1 MSECN
6 SVEKTYQ
13 KNRLNGVKDYNKKRI
28 WNRCHNMSEGKKQK
42 LKEYQKIAMRVF
54 LFIVFSS
61 EEIVLLEGLFTKIK
75 ILLILMKKIY
85 QQITLSDKNTFIKV
99 LY

>member
-13 KNRLNGVKDYNKKRI
+13 KNRLNGVKDYNKNDRGRLRQQARGYMHKFICRRKKNKKRI

-42 LKEYQKIAMRVF
+42 LKEYQKLPWEFFFSLYF
-54 LFIVFSS
+54 LRR
-61 EEIVLLEGLFTKIK
+61 K
-75 ILLILMKKIY
+75 
-85 QQITLSDKNTFIKV
+85 
-99 LY
+99 LYY